1 VSATSSSNRLAF
13 EALVESGSDP
23 VRLVLEHVHDL
34 VLIIDP
40 AGTIL
45 WASPSHHHF
54 LGRDP
59 EEVIGRSVSEFLH
72 PDDLERQRTVLR
84 ERVQQGSYRKTEL
97 RVQHADGTWID
108 VESIGVP
115 MFGTDGRVDKIV
127 ITARDVRGYKQM
139 ERRLIEEEH
148 RLRVIVEQMPA
159 NVWTTDADLRVTSS
173 LGGGLAA
180 VGLKPNQLVGV
191 LLGDHFQ
198 GDPRREAVIA
208 VHRRALAGEVL
219 AYESQWADRDL
230 FVQLRPMR
238 DTSGRITGTIGI
250 TFDLTEQKRAERRY
264 RELFE
269 RNLAGVF
276 RSTAAGQLLECNEA
290 FARIFGYE
298 APGEMARQVNT
309 RELYW
314 LPSDRDEVVGALR
327 SRGELR
333 NFELRMR
340 TRDGQL
346 VWGLLNEAVVPGDEG
361 EDVLEGTI
369 IDITARKLAEER
381 IEYQAFHDALTDLP
395 NRFLFNDRLQV
406 ALAQAKRHGRSTA
419 VLFLDLDQFKLIN
432 DTMAHTAGDEL
443 LRHVAERLVAC
454 IRPDD
459 TVARLGGDE
468 FVFVLADI
476 HQAPGAATV
485 AQKVLETIRRPF
497 QIQGRELY
505 VTASIGIAVAPHDG
519 DDIETLVKNA
529 DSAMYRAKE
538 LGRNTFQFHT
548 PLAQRRAEIRL
559 TLETALRHALERDEF
574 FLVYQPQVTIGSK
587 RITGFEALIRWNR
600 PGFGIVEPKD
610 FIPLAEEL
618 GTIIPIGEWVLRT
631 ACRQLREWHRSNP
644 DLRMAVN
651 LSPRQFQHDELT
663 RIVERAI
670 EESGIDASRLELEV
684 TESLSMRDSDL
695 TIGRLSHFRNLG
707 IRIAL
712 DDFGTGYSSLARLRY
727 LPIDSIK
734 IDRSFIIDLAD
745 EGPEKPI
752 VQAIVTMAQ
761 SLDLRVIAEGVETE
775 EQCALLESL
784 GCIEIQGFVYSRP
797 LPAEEAGLLVGYSSP
812 RP

>member
-1 VSATSSSNRLAF
+1 MTAIPSSNRLAF

-23 VRLVLEHVHDL
+23 VRLILEHVHDL

-45 WASPSHHHF
+45 WGSPSHRSF
-54 LGRDP
+54 LGREPD
-59 EEVIGRSVSEFLH
+59 ELIGHSVGEFLH
-72 PDDLERQRTVLR
+72 PDDLERQRTVLQ
-84 ERVQQGSYRKTEL
+84 ERVQQGSHRKTEL
-97 RVQHADGTWID
+97 RVQHADGTWIE

-115 MFGTDGRVDKIV
+115 MFDHAGRVDKIV
-127 ITARDVRGYKQM
+127 ITARDVREYKRM

-148 RLRVIVEQMPA
+148 RLRLIVEQMPA

-180 VGLKPNQLVGV
+180 VGLKPNQLVGI
-191 LLGDHFQ
+191 LLDDHFR
-198 GDPRREAVIA
+198 DNPRSEAILA
-208 VHRRALAGEVL
+208 VHKRALAGELL
-219 AYESQWADRDL
+219 AYDTKWGDREL
-230 FVQLRPMR
+230 FVQLRPLR
-238 DTSGRITGTIGI
+238 DTAGRITGTIGI

-276 RSTAAGQLLECNEA
+276 RSTASGLLLECNEA
-290 FARIFGYE
+290 FVRIFGYE
-298 APGEMARQVNT
+298 SAAEICRQVNT
-309 RELYW
+309 RQLYW
-314 LPSDRDEVVGALR
+314 QPADRDEVIASLR
-327 SRGELR
+327 ARGELR
-333 NFELRMR
+333 NFELRLR

-346 VWGLLNEAVVPGDEG
+346 VWGLLNEALVPGDAG
-361 EDVLEGTI
+361 DDVLEGTI
-369 IDITARKLAEER
+369 IDITARKVAEER

-406 ALAQAKRHGRSTA
+406 ALAQAKRHGRSAA

-443 LRHVAERLVAC
+443 LRGVAERLVAC

-476 HQAPGAATV
+476 HQAPGAAIV

-497 QIQGRELY
+497 HIQGRELY

-538 LGRNTFQFHT
+538 LGRNGFQFHT
-548 PLAQRRAEIRL
+548 PLAQRRAEVRL
-559 TLETALRHALERDEF
+559 TLETALRHALEREEF
-574 FLVYQPQVTIGSK
+574 FLVYQPQVQMRTK

-610 FIPLAEEL
+610 FIPLTEEL

-631 ACRQLREWHRSNP
+631 ACRQLRQWHGHDP
-644 DLRMAVN
+644 ALRMAAT
-651 LSPRQFQHDELT
+651 LRASPCATATSPSAGSPTSATSASASPWTTSAPATPRWRGCAT
-663 RIVERAI
+663 CR
-670 EESGIDASRLELEV
+670 STASRS
-684 TESLSMRDSDL
+684 T
-695 TIGRLSHFRNLG
+695 
-707 IRIAL
+707 AP
-712 DDFGTGYSSLARLRY
+712 SSSTWQRG
-727 LPIDSIK
+727 
-734 IDRSFIIDLAD
+734 DRS
-745 EGPEKPI
+745 GP
-752 VQAIVTMAQ
+752 
-761 SLDLRVIAEGVETE
+761 S
-775 EQCALLESL
+775 C
-784 GCIEIQGFVYSRP
+784 RP
-797 LPAEEAGLLVGYSSP
+797 SSP
-812 RP
+812 WPARWSCA